1 MKKAWKRLGI
11 CLLAAILVGTGALL
25 RDKQMLRQEL
35 VRLHVVGASDSAE
48 DQELK
53 LQLKEAVVNSLKKD
67 MGNLQNGEE
76 AMAYLQENL
85 PNIEALAN
93 SFLREAG
100 CRNTATVTLG
110 LEEFPIRYY
119 DTFTLPSGIY
129 QSLRIIIG
137 AGEGQNW
144 WCVAFPG
151 LCLPATTAGFEEA
164 ASCAGFSDS
173 LTATLEGEPQY
184 ELRFWLLD
192 ALGKLEIFLH
202 RA

>member
-1 MKKAWKRLGI
+1 
-11 CLLAAILVGTGALL
+11 
-25 RDKQMLRQEL
+25 MLRQEL

-93 SFLREAG
+93 SFLREVG
-100 CRNTATVTLG
+100 CNDTATVSLG

-151 LCLPATTAGFEEA
+151 LCLPATTAGFEKA
-164 ASCAGFSDS
+164 ASCAGFPDS
-173 LTATLEGEPQY
+173 LTATLEGESQY

-192 ALGKLEIFLH
+192 ALGKLEVFFH